1 MTSQHVDAVYA
12 GCMKDCKIQQLAWLL
27 NWFMSEQQAQGY
39 NLSDACR
46 SYGEHGND
54 GAEEIELEIRDRC
67 DVDSQEQD
75 HEGGLDGLTER
86 FRLVEYEKSFFF
98 FQQHGTKSSSKL
110 NTGQNVARILEMT

>member
-12 GCMKDCKIQQLAWLL
+12 GCMKDCKIQQLAWVL

-54 GAEEIELEIRDRC
+54 GAEEIELEISDRC
-67 DVDSQEQD
+67 DADSQEQD

-86 FRLVEYEKSFFF
+86 FKLVEYEKSFSHDMEQEQLKLHIK
-98 FQQHGTKSSSKL
+98 QQ
-110 NTGQNVARILEMT
+110 VARILGMT